1 MKQIEINSNDAGRRL
16 DKFMRRYLPKATL
29 SAIYK
34 IIRKDVKVNG
44 KREGNNYML
53 AEGDVLTLYISD
65 GLIEEWSAATRNDN
79 RPKVRR
85 NFKIVYED
93 EDILVADQAVW
104 ATDSRGPKREEE
116 SLATKLRITL

>member
-29 SAIYK
+29 STIYK

-53 AEGDVLTLYISD
+53 AEGDVLTLDISGVPQLGMIID
-65 GLIEEWSAATRNDN
+65 LRCDAMS
-79 RPKVRR
+79 KS
-85 NFKIVYED
+85 Y
-93 EDILVADQAVW
+93 
-104 ATDSRGPKREEE
+104 
-116 SLATKLRITL
+116 TKMRIS

>member
-29 SAIYK
+29 STIYK

-53 AEGDVLTLYISD
+53 AEEMFLRYISAMD
-65 GLIEEWSAATRNDN
+65 LLKSGVPQLGMIIDLRCDAIS
-79 RPKVRR
+79 KS
-85 NFKIVYED
+85 Y
-93 EDILVADQAVW
+93 
-104 ATDSRGPKREEE
+104 
-116 SLATKLRITL
+116 TKMRIS

>member
-16 DKFMRRYLPKATL
+16 DKFMRRYLSKATL
-29 SAIYK
+29 STIYK
-34 IIRKDVKVNG
+34 VIRKDVKVNG

-65 GLIEEWSAATRNDN
+65 VLLEEWSAPARNDK

-93 EDILVADQAVW
+93 DDILVADKPFGLLTHGDQ
-104 ATDSRGPKREEE
+104 R
-116 SLATKLRITL
+116 